1 MRAGFSGPRIM
12 TVRLKLV
19 PEAQHTARIMETHP
33 RQVMTAPGADGSVA
47 TTCPDL
53 DEAGQ

>member
-19 PEAQHTARIMETHP
+19 PEAQHTAWIMETHP